1 MLLKTFLL
9 EKEIQIFCAKK
20 VPQLIDEIFLTLE
33 AILNKQ
39 VEKKNKKMKK
49 KRLILKTKSLTICIT
64 INHSK

>member
-39 VEKKNKKMKK
+39 VEKKNKKMK
-49 KRLILKTKSLTICIT
+49 RLILKKSLTICIT